1 MRKLVFALLLVLS
14 LLPIG
19 ATAAQ
24 ESTCNA
30 LLVGNVWARAS
41 MMVAGNSAVFGTLA
55 NLTESEDTL
64 VGAST
69 EVAEVVEIHESSVDA
84 DGVMSM
90 NPLPEG
96 LNLMAGQVVTLE
108 PGGLH
113 IMLINLQKDL
123 VAGETFELTLEFENA
138 GSLAVPVMIQEMTE
152 EMGGHSMGGMEATE
166 EAGMG
171 GHEMGGTEAPPSVH
185 VLGECS
191 GIQIAGAWARP
202 SVAPNSA
209 VYATIFNLTEEED
222 TLVGGSVAAAEAV
235 EIHDMTM
242 SADGVMSMFPV
253 EGGLKIPAGGM
264 AQLKPGSLHVMLI
277 NLSETLDAGNTLE
290 VTLTFANAGDIT
302 LTVPIE
308 DRQAMMDMSEGN

>member
-1 MRKLVFALLLVLS
+1 MRKLVFALLLLS

-152 EMGGHSMGGMEATE
+152 EMGGHNMGGMEATE
-166 EAGMG
+166 EASMG
-171 GHEMGGTEAPPSVH
+171 GMEAPPSVH

-222 TLVGGSVAAAEAV
+222 TLVGGSVAAAEVV

>member
-1 MRKLVFALLLVLS
+1 MRKLVFALLLLS

-138 GSLAVPVMIQEMTE
+138 GSLTVPVMIQEMTE
-152 EMGGHSMGGMEATE
+152 EMGGHNMGGMEATE

-171 GHEMGGTEAPPSVH
+171 GMEAPPSVH

-222 TLVGGSVAAAEAV
+222 TLVGGSVAAAEVV

-253 EGGLKIPAGGM
+253 EGGLKIPAGSM

-277 NLSETLDAGNTLE
+277 NLSETLDAGNMLE

-308 DRQAMMDMSEGN
+308 DRQAMMDMAEGN